1 MLAYSPPVVPR
12 SSVVNYAG
20 PQVLDQSE
28 RKKIGPKHFV
38 MLTVSSEELAR
49 VRNERRRVE
58 LNRPSFL
65 LAQLPQIGSRG
76 DIQPCEKAHRSP
88 VNSRCLWTD
97 RFSLSPRADIALS
110 IGLMKDG
117 HRCTIVTHD
126 EFKPWIEC
134 EPPPFF
140 RSKHGSRFAD
150 PCLFFVDASLRHPT
164 STDGRRSGGSQFVFF
179 ARVDLSSPLDIELI
193 SCLFRS

>member
-140 RSKHGSRFAD
+140 HSKPVSRFAD
-150 PCLFFVDASLRHPT
+150 PCSSSSMPAFGIQHRQT
-164 STDGRRSGGSQFVFF
+164 GGDPE
-179 ARVDLSSPLDIELI
+179 ALSSSFSLELTFLHLSI
-193 SCLFRS
+193 SS